1 MISEA
6 DVIHFLNTSVS
17 LSPSTVSTQPVSGS
31 LGHNSF
37 EALRET
43 VIEESG
49 ETVCLTRTLW
59 QPL

>member
-1 MISEA
+1 MISDA
-6 DVIHFLNTSVS
+6 DVTHFLNTSVA
-17 LSPSTVSTQPVSGS
+17 LSPSTVSTQPVSGF
-31 LGHNSF
+31 LGDDSF

-49 ETVCLTRTLW
+49 GTVCLMRTLW